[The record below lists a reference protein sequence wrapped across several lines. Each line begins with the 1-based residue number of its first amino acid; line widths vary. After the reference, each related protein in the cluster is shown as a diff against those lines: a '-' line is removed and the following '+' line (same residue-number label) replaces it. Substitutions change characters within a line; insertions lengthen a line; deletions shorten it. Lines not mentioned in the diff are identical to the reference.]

1 MKMTDDREKRDVS
14 IGTLKIQGQSFVDVL
29 ATAQV
34 DWSEIVDE
42 FSGRTGTMLSRR
54 KRESL
59 INYFVE
65 NQSEFIVMD
74 VEV

>member
-1 MKMTDDREKRDVS
+1 
-14 IGTLKIQGQSFVDVL
+14 VDVL